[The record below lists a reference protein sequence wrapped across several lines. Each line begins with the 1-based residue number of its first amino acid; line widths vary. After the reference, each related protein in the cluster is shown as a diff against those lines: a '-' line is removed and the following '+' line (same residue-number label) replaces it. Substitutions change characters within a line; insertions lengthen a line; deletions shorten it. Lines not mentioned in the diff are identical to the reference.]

1 MPKGLTRL
9 LHFRKKRSFKN
20 VADRVKET
28 GRAAVSFVYLFR
40 NII

>member
-1 MPKGLTRL
+1 MPRSVTRL

-28 GRAAVSFVYLFR
+28 GRSAVLFVYLFR

>member
-1 MPKGLTRL
+1 MLRRVTWL
-9 LHFRKKRSFKN
+9 QHFRKKRSFKN

-28 GRAAVSFVYLFR
+28 GRAAVLFVYLFR